1 MKGNMNKI
9 IEREGKLQDL
19 ELKADKLQV
28 DSQQFQKTVIKV
40 KRKAWLE
47 NMKTKL
53 AVAGTIG
60 VLLIILASLLAYE
73 LYKK

>member
-1 MKGNMNKI
+1 MD
-9 IEREGKLQDL
+9 REGKLQDL